1 MAVAATLLAA
11 LVLAGGCSPDKGSQ
25 AAAVRVHGTVV
36 GADGRP
42 AARVQVALVKESPF
56 VQAAEGTLFAVA
68 TLGAACLAEQR
79 PPLCVGTRMTRTAAD
94 GGFSFTLAGASAK
107 VAAGRPSSYEVA
119 ARILPQSG
127 DPAPTV
133 TSVRFPVQP
142 RNLELP
148 ALRPWHARVELD
160 QTDPRMLRV
169 TWPALPAEGYGSSP
183 RYTVRF
189 ADKTTGQPVWSV
201 PDVIPGVGVDARFL
215 EDRSGDAAVDAQT
228 SVDAPAGPLRFSYG
242 FTTVP
247 FTGTAGP
254 PLSRN
259 AACFGYRADG
269 RPVALSPCRL
279 TDGDLLTSSGEAD
292 CKECG
297 PQRSSEY
304 IDLGSPRPLALLV
317 VRGPAFASL
326 ALETSGDATNWA
338 PLGTVSEN
346 TRTVTPPPGST
357 ARYVRVKAGEGF
369 EVSPLTELSVW

>member
-119 ARILPQSG
+119 ALIPPQTG

-133 TSVRFPVQP
+133 TTVRFPAQP
-142 RNLELP
+142 SALELP
-148 ALRPWHARVELD
+148 PLRPWHARVELD
-160 QTDPRMLRV
+160 QADPRMLRV

-183 RYTVRF
+183 RYTVWF
-189 ADKTTGQPVWSV
+189 SDHATGRPVWAV
-201 PDVIPGVGVDARFL
+201 PDVIPGAGVDTRFL
-215 EDRSGDAAVDAQT
+215 EDRTGNVAVDAQT
-228 SVDAPAGPLRFSYG
+228 TMDAPVGPLRFSYG

-254 PLSRN
+254 PPSRN

-269 RPVALSPCRL
+269 GPVAVSPCRL
-279 TDGDLLTSSGEAD
+279 TDGDLFTLSGEED
-292 CKECG
+292 CKECA

-304 IDLGSPRPLALLV
+304 VDLGSPKPLALLV
-317 VRGPAFASL
+317 VRGPAASSL
-326 ALETSGDATNWA
+326 TLESSGDATTWA

-357 ARYVRVKAGEGF
+357 ARYVRVKAGEGSD
-369 EVSPLTELSVW
+369 VSALSELSVW